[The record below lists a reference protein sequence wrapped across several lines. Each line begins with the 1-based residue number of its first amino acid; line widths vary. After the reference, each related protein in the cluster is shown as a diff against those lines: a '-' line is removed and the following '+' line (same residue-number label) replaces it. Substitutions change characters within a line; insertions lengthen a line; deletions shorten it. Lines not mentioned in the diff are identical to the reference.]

1 MLPSVMETIQKGGGI
16 FILIDITLMLIY
28 WLLHLYHAYF
38 TFQEGLLPASA
49 SALIILAEFSRVF
62 LLSDTSTKFTSDAEA
77 LIARLE
83 DEKTLPE
90 KEHDKQVL
98 IRKLKRWSHISACG
112 FFTVN
117 RSLVTSF
124 LATTF
129 TYWVILVQFTQT
141 ANS

>member
-38 TFQEGLLPASA
+38 TFQEGPLPASA

-62 LLSDTSTKFTSDAEA
+62 LLSDTSTKFTADAENV
-77 LIARLE
+77 IARLE
-83 DEKTLPE
+83 DEKTVAE
-90 KEHDKQVL
+90 EEHDKQVL

-112 FFTVN
+112 FFKE
-117 RSLVTSF
+117 
-124 LATTF
+124 
-129 TYWVILVQFTQT
+129 
-141 ANS
+141 